1 MNFLLVV
8 AYHAYSKTKTPSFAG
23 DETRYMVVTVI
34 SDGLTLV
41 LQTAAVDPVIDSSG
55 AEDARCAV
63 VVCSDEWRGSVV
75 LWSAAD

>member
-1 MNFLLVV
+1 
-8 AYHAYSKTKTPSFAG
+8 
-23 DETRYMVVTVI
+23 MVVTVI